1 MYITEIAC
9 MAQKFWIIFE
19 KVPLFLCRP
28 CRWFQVPRIPSNFAI
43 LMNYPKNFPGQL
55 GSFIKSC
62 TFVHLIFCE
71 YFIILC
77 FIPFY
82 HTVFLF
88 GVLPSNLILR
98 NFLLSRRR
106 LLKWWLSINKLLHQ
120 HPFFLILNSWKLM
133 TSVNFNFSLLY
144 MTVRIN

>member
-1 MYITEIAC
+1 
-9 MAQKFWIIFE
+9 MANSIIYLQSDALLPQENLNYCVYNRDCFYGPKVLDYFRKGPIIF
-19 KVPLFLCRP
+19 VQT
-28 CRWFQVPRIPSNFAI
+28 FQVISSAENPLKLCHINE
-43 LMNYPKNFPGQL
+43 LYPKNFPGQL

-106 LLKWWLSINKLLHQ
+106 LLKW
-120 HPFFLILNSWKLM
+120 
-133 TSVNFNFSLLY
+133 
-144 MTVRIN
+144 